1 MMLLLIIMATTNK
14 KISLIDFPEEER
26 AEKNISM
33 AFYGETSYENQMAV
47 LSHFLHNHQKKL
59 TIEEQTEII
68 SAIRDY
74 LERKEYHQGLNL
86 DNMTDDEVLE
96 VAEDPAQYTI
106 FSDFFN
112 VPFPAPE
119 NPQFT
124 FIDLFAGIGGI
135 RIPFDEMGY
144 QCVFSSEWDAKA
156 CKTYFANFGT
166 VPFGDITKIPAER
179 IPKHDIL
186 LAGFPCQAFSIMG
199 KMQGFADTR
208 GTMFFEIERIL
219 KHHHTPYILLENVK
233 QLVGHDG
240 GRTFKVILERLNELG
255 YYVKWE
261 VLNALDFGLPQKRER
276 VIIVGFLDKADYD
289 SFSFEIPHKKY
300 NLADILE
307 PDDKVDPTLFA
318 SDQIV
323 TKRREKTLGK
333 KLFYPSIWHENK
345 AGDISVHDYS
355 CALRTGASYNYLL
368 VNGVRRP
375 SSRELLRL
383 QGFPEKYKIAVSHQD
398 IRRQTGNSVA
408 VPMIRMVAQKINEII
423 KRKEL
428 HGTSKVKRLKAVA
441 NA

>member
-1 MMLLLIIMATTNK
+1 MATKNK
-14 KISLIDFPEEER
+14 KISLIDFPEEVSESDGMNV
-26 AEKNISM
+26 KV
-33 AFYGETSYENQMAV
+33 YGETSYENQMAV
-47 LSHFLHNHQKKL
+47 LSHYLHNHRKDIGK
-59 TIEEQTEII
+59 EEQVEIVD
-68 SAIRDY
+68 AIRDY
-74 LERKEYHQGLNL
+74 LSMKEMRQGF
-86 DNMTDDEVLE
+86 DISDWSDEQVLMA
-96 VAEDPAQYTI
+96 AEAPGQYDL
-106 FSDFFN
+106 FSEFLN
-112 VPFPAPE
+112 VPFPSPE
-119 NPQFT
+119 NPQYT

-144 QCVFSSEWDAKA
+144 HCVFSSEWDAKA
-156 CKTYFANFGT
+156 CQTYFANFGT

-179 IPKHDIL
+179 IPKHDVL

-219 KHHHTPYILLENVK
+219 KHHRTPYILLENVK

-240 GRTFKVILERLNELG
+240 GRTFKVILERLDQLG
-255 YYVKWE
+255 YHVKWQ

-276 VIIVGFLDKADYD
+276 VIIVGFLDKADCD
-289 SFSFEIPHKKY
+289 AFSFDIPHKKY
-300 NLADILE
+300 SLADILE
-307 PDDKVDPTLFA
+307 PDEKVDPSLFA
-318 SDQIV
+318 SGQIV
-323 TKRREKTLGK
+323 AKRQEKTAGK
-333 KLFYPSIWHENK
+333 NLFYPSIWHENK

-375 SSRELLRL
+375 TSRELLRL

-423 KRKEL
+423 EKKSQF
-428 HGTSKVKRLKAVA
+428 GTSETKRLKAVA
-441 NA
+441 YA

>member
-1 MMLLLIIMATTNK
+1 MAK
-14 KISLIDFPEEER
+14 KKEKISMIDFPEEETVVG
-26 AEKNISM
+26 NVGVT
-33 AFYGETSYENQMAV
+33 FYGETSYENQMAV
-47 LSHFLHNHQKKL
+47 LSHYLHNHRKDIDK
-59 TIEEQTEII
+59 EEQAEIVD
-68 SAIRDY
+68 AIRDY
-74 LERKEYHQGLNL
+74 LSRKEMRQGIDLN
-86 DNMTDDEVLE
+86 DWPDDEVLK
-96 VAEDPAQYTI
+96 VAEDPAQYSL
-106 FSDFFN
+106 FSEFFN

-119 NPQFT
+119 NPKYT

-135 RIPFDEMGY
+135 RIPFDEMNY
-144 QCVFSSEWDAKA
+144 HCVFSSEWDAKA
-156 CKTYFANFGT
+156 CQTYFANFGT

-179 IPKHDIL
+179 IPKHDVL

-219 KHHHTPYILLENVK
+219 KYHRTPYILLENVK

-240 GRTFKVILERLNELG
+240 GRTFKVILERLDQLG
-255 YYVKWE
+255 YYVKWQ

-276 VIIVGFLDKADYD
+276 VIIVGFLDKADCD
-289 SFSFEIPHKKY
+289 AFSFDIPHKKY
-300 NLADILE
+300 SLTDILE
-307 PDDKVDPTLFA
+307 PDDKVDPSLFA

-323 TKRREKTLGK
+323 AKRQEKTAGK
-333 KLFYPSIWHENK
+333 NLFYPSIWHENK

-375 SSRELLRL
+375 TSRELLRL

-423 KRKEL
+423 EKKSQY
-428 HGTSKVKRLKAVA
+428 GTSEIKRVKAVA
-441 NA
+441 YA

>member
-1 MMLLLIIMATTNK
+1 MATTNK

-96 VAEDPAQYTI
+96 VAKDPAQYTL

-428 HGTSKVKRLKAVA
+428 YGTSKVKRLKAVA